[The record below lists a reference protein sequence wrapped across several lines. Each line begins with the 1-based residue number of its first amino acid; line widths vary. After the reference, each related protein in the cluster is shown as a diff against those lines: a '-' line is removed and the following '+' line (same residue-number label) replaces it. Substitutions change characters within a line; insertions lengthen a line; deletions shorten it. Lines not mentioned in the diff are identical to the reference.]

1 MAFAGPSYGGC
12 MRSRRYCV
20 PGSLWLAASL
30 ALALPANAGHGA
42 SSIKPSRPVVV
53 ELFTSQGCD
62 SCPPADAL
70 LAQLSS
76 RRDLLALSLPVT
88 YWDMMG
94 WKDTLASDAN
104 THRQKEYAQV
114 MGRGGIYTPQIIVDG
129 ESDVVGSR
137 EQAVEVA
144 INARMSDMQSVAVEL
159 TANRDLLHIAI
170 GPAWDHGGHEAT
182 VWMFKILPQARVS
195 IRNGE
200 NSGRTITYRNVVR
213 QIRAVGLWKG
223 QPLALDLPRND
234 LGAEHDGVA
243 VIVQQGGGYG
253 RIVGAGLLA
262 EQAR

>member
-1 MAFAGPSYGGC
+1 

-20 PGSLWLAASL
+20 LESFGLAASF
-30 ALALPANAGHGA
+30 ALALPANAGHSA
-42 SSIKPSRPVVV
+42 STIKPPRPIVV

-70 LAQLSS
+70 LAQLSA

-129 ESDVVGSR
+129 ETDVVGSR
-137 EQAVEVA
+137 DQAVQSA
-144 INARMSDMQSVAVEL
+144 INARMGDMQSVTVDLA
-159 TANRDLLHIAI
+159 ANRDLLHVAV
-170 GPAWDHGGHEAT
+170 GPSWDHAEHLAT
-182 VWMFKILPQARVS
+182 IWMFKVLPQAKVN

-200 NSGRTITYRNVVR
+200 NGGRTITYHNVVR
-213 QIRAVGLWKG
+213 QIRAIGLWKG
-223 QPLALDLPRND
+223 QPLTLDLPD
-234 LGAEHDGVA
+234 SHSGAEHDGVA

-253 RIVGAGLLA
+253 RIVGAAMLG
-262 EQAR
+262 EPAR

>member
-1 MAFAGPSYGGC
+1 MAFAWPSYGGC

-20 PGSLWLAASL
+20 LGSLGLVVTVAVAA
-30 ALALPANAGHGA
+30 PAYGGHGA
-42 SSIKPSRPVVV
+42 PGVKPSRPLVV

-70 LAQLSS
+70 LAQLSA
-76 RRDLLALSLPVT
+76 RRDVLALSLPVT

-114 MGRGGIYTPQIIVDG
+114 MGRGGIYTPEMIVDG

-137 EQAVEVA
+137 EQAVQSA
-144 INARMSDMQSVAVEL
+144 INARMSDMQSVTVDL
-159 TANRDLLHIAI
+159 TGTRDLLHIAV
-170 GPAWDHGGHEAT
+170 GASPDRAERDAT
-182 VWMFKILPQARVS
+182 IWMLKILPQARVS

-223 QPLALDLPRND
+223 HPLSLDLPRND
-234 LGAEHDGVA
+234 AGAEHDGVA

-253 RIVGAGLLA
+253 RIVGAALLA
-262 EQAR
+262 EH